1 MEWQPDFRW
10 DGTPH
15 ELDGQACTLA
25 SCKAVPYLLGRRKN
39 AARDSSAQMQFG
51 DSDIG
56 TGSCN
61 KFWWWHR
68 KQLSFAE
75 PPNTEKQ
82 SPNKVEGAQEDLVT
96 TNNKPWRD
104 SKILLNSIQFCAL
117 PDPGHLQ
124 SKKCLASVEKVSS
137 KRLSIQH
144 GRASA
149 NHGTF
154 VVQES
159 PLYLDEKS

>member
-1 MEWQPDFRW
+1 MHRPARW
-10 DGTPH
+10 
-15 ELDGQACTLA
+15 LAATLFLT
-25 SCKAVPYLLGRRKN
+25 SSVERKN

-75 PPNTEKQ
+75 PPNTQKQ

-96 TNNKPWRD
+96 TNNKP
-104 SKILLNSIQFCAL
+104 
-117 PDPGHLQ
+117 
-124 SKKCLASVEKVSS
+124 
-137 KRLSIQH
+137 
-144 GRASA
+144 
-149 NHGTF
+149 
-154 VVQES
+154 
-159 PLYLDEKS
+159 

>member
-1 MEWQPDFRW
+1 MHRPAPW
-10 DGTPH
+10 
-15 ELDGQACTLA
+15 LAATLFLT
-25 SCKAVPYLLGRRKN
+25 SSVERKN

-75 PPNTEKQ
+75 PPDTQKQ

-96 TNNKPWRD
+96 TNNKP
-104 SKILLNSIQFCAL
+104 
-117 PDPGHLQ
+117 
-124 SKKCLASVEKVSS
+124 
-137 KRLSIQH
+137 
-144 GRASA
+144 
-149 NHGTF
+149 
-154 VVQES
+154 
-159 PLYLDEKS
+159 